1 MSKINIEDRT
11 SKEKVE
17 IPVEIIED
25 VDYSEPLNNSE
36 EKYNIQK
43 HINII
48 FYVVWIILIIVCM
61 MFLLWKPTIEE
72 LRIEQKT
79 KATELLKNN
88 TDLYNRY
95 INKAQTLSWEI
106 QNIKVCIDRNS
117 TKDLVFNCNL
127 WK

>member
-1 MSKINIEDRT
+1 MTKINIENRT

-25 VDYSEPLNNSE
+25 LDYSEPIHNSE
-36 EKYNIQK
+36 ERKK
-43 HINII
+43 VNII

-72 LRIEQKT
+72 LRIEQKN
-79 KATELLKNN
+79 KATALLKNN
-88 TDLYNRY
+88 IDLYNRY
-95 INKAQTLSWEI
+95 INKTQTLSWEI
-106 QNIKVCIDRNS
+106 QNIKICIEKNS